1 MILEKDSLLNFNY
14 DTTTHILS
22 VRYPDLT
29 GTPIPQI
36 KNSLDKLY
44 RNVVNYD
51 VKKLLLDL
59 RFGLRG
65 LTEAQ
70 YRELTNDFI
79 KQLSQTRLEKIAR
92 ILPDNPARE
101 YIVEH
106 YSEVLRQDIIVAF
119 VDNSFSN
126 TADALAWLLK
136 DDSSILPNP

>member
-44 RNVVNYD
+44 RNLVNYD

-59 RFGLRG
+59 RYGIRG
-65 LTEAQ
+65 LTETQ
-70 YRELTNDFI
+70 YRKLTNDFLQ
-79 KQLSQTRLEKIAR
+79 QLTQTRLEKVAR
-92 ILPDNPARE
+92 ILPANPARE
-101 YIVEH
+101 Y
-106 YSEVLRQDIIVAF
+106 L
-119 VDNSFSN
+119 
-126 TADALAWLLK
+126 
-136 DDSSILPNP
+136 